1 MWGGVGR
8 CGEMWGDVGRY
19 VETGR
24 CGERWGEMDVHAG
37 CRGGRGVGEELMLAL
52 AIRSLFSSYVVG
64 ELSSGVGEHR
74 QRESVQIRVCNR
86 EDSGGRRNREESGG
100 LWRTLE
106 DSGGLWRNL
115 EESRGRAPVWPNAV
129 RRKDTTR

>member
-1 MWGGVGR
+1 MPSVPGRCSRSAILASEMRSFAWEMWRDVAR
-8 CGEMWGDVGRY
+8 CGEMSRDVGRY
-19 VETGR
+19 
-24 CGERWGEMDVHAG
+24 GERWGEMGRDGRAHAG

-86 EDSGGRRNREESGG
+86 EDSGGRRTREESGG
-100 LWRTLE
+100 LWRNLE
-106 DSGGLWRNL
+106 DSGGI
-115 EESRGRAPVWPNAV
+115 
-129 RRKDTTR
+129 